1 MSDFVKRLEA
11 YCMAMVI
18 ARRMLLKG
26 MISADDYKQIE
37 GVMAEKHGLSAHSI
51 FR

>member
-11 YCMAMVI
+11 YHMAMGI
-18 ARRMLLKG
+18 ARSLLAKG
-26 MISADDYKQIE
+26 IISADDYKRIE
-37 GVMAEKHGLSAHSI
+37 GVMAEKYGLSKRSI